1 MFKKTEKLS
10 DLEKQAQLKD
20 LKVVTLL
27 YLIKII
33 IVTVLVNLILI
44 IFFFFF
50 GRVHAL
56 EDGVL
61 VALCTLASFLGS
73 FIDLDDEGPNFFF
86 RNYFPP
92 SLVAIQKVINQ
103 QIKKEENRIKY
114 LRERI
119 DEISRQ
125 HKDDIPLYCEEIKE
139 LENNI
144 NTLKR
149 DALVGYEIIIK

>member
-1 MFKKTEKLS
+1 M
-10 DLEKQAQLKD
+10 
-20 LKVVTLL
+20 
-27 YLIKII
+27 
-33 IVTVLVNLILI
+33 
-44 IFFFFF
+44 
-50 GRVHAL
+50 
-56 EDGVL
+56 
-61 VALCTLASFLGS
+61 
-73 FIDLDDEGPNFFF
+73 
-86 RNYFPP
+86 
-92 SLVAIQKVINQ
+92 AIQKVINQ